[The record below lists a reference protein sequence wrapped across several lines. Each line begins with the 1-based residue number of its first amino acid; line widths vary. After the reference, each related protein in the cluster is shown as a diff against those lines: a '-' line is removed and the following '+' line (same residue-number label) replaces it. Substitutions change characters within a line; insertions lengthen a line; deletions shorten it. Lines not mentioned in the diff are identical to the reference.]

1 MKVFEAEFWLG
12 YSCTKKKTVLRGV
25 RKFIRILKSKL
36 IKWLCVNWRV
46 KPRAMMLHRII
57 NFLHFIFSPALKC
70 IFFLKEGWKFRAC
83 YMGFLPELYDGMPR
97 LFSRTSRHRF
107 RITSSLFASVHLEI
121 NMYSL
126 SFLANRSKSNDPGSI
141 ASCTTKGWMAKMF
154 AGTTP
159 SINDA
164 WGTSIRARHFGGA
177 RTILNLW
184 NSSTMIEIIGTTS
197 STRKKKLYY
206 RFETACIQYVTKLK
220 T

>member
-1 MKVFEAEFWLG
+1 MCYDATSHYKFLTFYFLARFEM
-12 YSCTKKKTVLRGV
+12 Y
-25 RKFIRILKSKL
+25 I
-36 IKWLCVNWRV
+36 
-46 KPRAMMLHRII
+46 
-57 NFLHFIFSPALKC
+57 
-70 IFFLKEGWKFRAC
+70 FLKEGWKFRAC
-83 YMGFLPELYDGMPR
+83 DMGFLPELYEAMPR

-164 WGTSIRARHFGGA
+164 WGTRIRARHFGGA
-177 RTILNLW
+177 RTILSLRNG
-184 NSSTMIEIIGTTS
+184 STMIEIIGRTS
-197 STRKKKLYY
+197 NTRKKKLDY
-206 RFETACIQYVTKLK
+206 RF
-220 T
+220 